1 MTELKINVR
10 SEIGELEGVIV
21 HTPGAEVENMTP
33 KNAQRALYND
43 ILNLDIARWEHT
55 QISGVLK
62 KVSKTYEIKD
72 LLYKVLNNSK
82 ARFLLIQSICKNENL
97 SYLQDELMDY
107 PTEHLTRV
115 LIEGEPLKRDT
126 LTSFLSKERFSLR
139 PLYNFYFTRDAS
151 MSILDDVL
159 IGRMANKVRVRE
171 SIIMEAIFNY
181 SGLFNTSTINPH
193 WFNPSDDL
201 VIEGGDVLVAR
212 EDILL
217 IGKSVRTS
225 TYGIDFI
232 LSRLLAQRDDK
243 PRTIFVQELPD
254 SPESFI
260 HLDMVFTFID
270 HEHCMIF
277 EPIILQPNKYQTVQ
291 ITIDKGKVKSIK
303 YVENLIVGLKSMGMD
318 IKPLFCGGRKD
329 LWVQEREQWHSGA
342 NFFAFAPGKVIG
354 YARNLYTLEELDNA
368 GYNIIPAIDVINN
381 CIDIHEYKKC
391 VVTIEGSELPRG
403 GGGARCMTMPVKRK
417 LI

>member
-1 MTELKINVR
+1 MHLF
-10 SEIGELEGVIV
+10 
-21 HTPGAEVENMTP
+21 VEF
-33 KNAQRALYND
+33 RL
-43 ILNLDIARWEHT
+43 
-55 QISGVLK
+55 
-62 KVSKTYEIKD
+62 
-72 LLYKVLNNSK
+72 
-82 ARFLLIQSICKNENL
+82 QSICKNENL
-97 SYLQDELMDY
+97 THLQDELMEY
-107 PTEHLTRV
+107 SSEQLTRI
-115 LIEGEPLKRDT
+115 LIEGEPLRRDT

-159 IGRMANKVRVRE
+159 IGRMANKVRERE

-181 SGLFNTSTINPH
+181 SGLFNTSTINPY
-193 WFNPSDDL
+193 WFNPSNDL

-225 TYGIDFI
+225 TQGIDFI
-232 LSRLLAQRDDK
+232 LSRLLSQRDEK
-243 PRTIFVQELPD
+243 PRTIFVQELPE

-270 HEHCMIF
+270 HEHCMVF

-303 YVENLIVGLKSMGMD
+303 YVENLIDGLKSMGMD
-318 IKPLFCGGRKD
+318 VKPLYCGGRKD